1 MIWIVLLCILIC
13 AATIFIIRTCINSAE
28 YTVQEYQQSKEEYN
42 LLCLKINAGLD
53 TLKTLQEDNES
64 LLLRNQIATNNLN
77 NTQLLIDTKQEQYNQ
92 MELAEQATRDKLIQ
106 EREIWFENYKKNQE
120 EELKKAAS
128 EFVEGFNAQ
137 AKVKLDL
144 GAEIGAEIDQLRK
157 TAAAAVEIAKHRE
170 EEQNLLD
177 YYRLTLSP
185 SALADIAKLKD
196 IMPDLNQPE
205 VLGKLIWK
213 VYLEKP
219 YSDLCGR
226 LFGDATRVTGIY
238 KITNLNNEMCYV
250 GQAVNVIDRWKQH
263 IKRAIGAETP
273 IQNKLYPAMAKDG
286 IENFTFELIEEVSDR
301 LKLDERED
309 YWQDFY
315 KAKEYGYSIK

>member
-1 MIWIVLLCILIC
+1 MTIIIACISICVITFCSILWIAQSNNISLIKLNQIQKEKEKLEYIVLKLAGNKIEQE
-13 AATIFIIRTCINSAE
+13 AENSRLE
-28 YTVQEYQQSKEEYN
+28 QEHIVQLQKIEHTQD
-42 LLCLKINAGLD
+42 LINA
-53 TLKTLQEDNES
+53 
-64 LLLRNQIATNNLN
+64 
-77 NTQLLIDTKQEQYNQ
+77 KQEQYAQ
-92 MELAEQATRDKLIQ
+92 MEIAEQATRDKLIQ

-137 AKVKLDL
+137 AAVKINI
-144 GAEIGAEIDQLRK
+144 GAEIAAEIDQLRK
-157 TAAAAVEIAKHRE
+157 TAAAAIEIAKHKE
-170 EEQNLLD
+170 EEKNLLD

-185 SALADIAKLKD
+185 GALADMAKLRE
-196 IMPDLNQPE
+196 IMPELNQPE
-205 VLGKLIWK
+205 ILGKLIWK

-273 IQNKLYPAMAKDG
+273 IQNKLYPAMSKEG

-301 LKLDERED
+301 FKLDERED

-315 KAKEYGYSIK
+315 KAKEFGYSIK

>member
-1 MIWIVLLCILIC
+1 MITIIACIFIC
-13 AATIFIIRTCINSAE
+13 AITTCLILYIAQSNSISLVKLNQIQKEKEKLEYAILKLAGNKIEQEAENSRLEQEHIIQLQKIEHT
-28 YTVQEYQQSKEEYN
+28 QD
-42 LLCLKINAGLD
+42 LINA
-53 TLKTLQEDNES
+53 
-64 LLLRNQIATNNLN
+64 
-77 NTQLLIDTKQEQYNQ
+77 KQEQYAQ
-92 MELAEQATRDKLIQ
+92 MEIAEQATRDKLIQ
-106 EREIWFENYKKNQE
+106 EREIWFKNYKKNQE

-128 EFVEGFNAQ
+128 EFVESFNAEAA
-137 AKVKLDL
+137 AKIN
-144 GAEIGAEIDQLRK
+144 IGAEIAAEIAQLRK
-157 TAAAAVEIAKHRE
+157 TAAAAIEIAKHKE
-170 EEQNLLD
+170 EEKNLLD

-185 SALADIAKLKD
+185 GALADMAKLRE
-196 IMPDLNQPE
+196 IMPELNQPE
-205 VLGKLIWK
+205 ILGKLIWK
-213 VYLEKP
+213 VYLEKSF
-219 YSDLCGR
+219 SDLCGR

-273 IQNKLYPAMAKDG
+273 IQNKLYPAMSKEG

-315 KAKEYGYSIK
+315 KAKEFGYSIK

>member
-1 MIWIVLLCILIC
+1 MIWIALLCILVCSI
-13 AATIFIIRTCINSAE
+13 TIFVIRACINSAG

-42 LLCLKINAGLD
+42 QLCLKINTGLD

-92 MELAEQATRDKLIQ
+92 MEIAEQATRDKLVQ

-128 EFVEGFNAQ
+128 EFVEGFNAE
-137 AKVKLDL
+137 AAIKLN
-144 GAEIGAEIDQLRK
+144 IGAEIAAEIAQLRK

-185 SALADIAKLKD
+185 GALADIAKLRD

-273 IQNKLYPAMAKDG
+273 IQNKLYPAMAKEG
-286 IENFTFELIEEVSDR
+286 IENFAFELIEEVSDKT
-301 LKLDERED
+301 KLDERED

-315 KAKEYGYSIK
+315 KAKEFGYSIK

>member
-1 MIWIVLLCILIC
+1 MTIIISCISICVITICSILWIAQSNNISLIKLNQIQKEKEKLEYAVLKLAGNKIEQEAENSRLEQEH
-13 AATIFIIRTCINSAE
+13 IIQLQKIEHT
-28 YTVQEYQQSKEEYN
+28 QD
-42 LLCLKINAGLD
+42 LINA
-53 TLKTLQEDNES
+53 
-64 LLLRNQIATNNLN
+64 
-77 NTQLLIDTKQEQYNQ
+77 KQEQYAQ
-92 MELAEQATRDKLIQ
+92 MEIAEQATRDKLIQ

-137 AKVKLDL
+137 AAVKINI
-144 GAEIGAEIDQLRK
+144 GAEIAAEIDQLRK
-157 TAAAAVEIAKHRE
+157 TAAAAIEIAKHKE
-170 EEQNLLD
+170 EEKNLLD

-185 SALADIAKLKD
+185 GALADMAKLRE
-196 IMPDLNQPE
+196 IMPELNQPE
-205 VLGKLIWK
+205 ILGKLIWK

-273 IQNKLYPAMAKDG
+273 IQNKLYPAMSEEG

-301 LKLDERED
+301 FKLDERED

-315 KAKEYGYSIK
+315 KAKEFGYSIK

>member
-1 MIWIVLLCILIC
+1 MTIIIACISICVITFCSILWIAQSNSISLIKLNQIQKEKEKLEYAVLKLAGNKIEQEAENSRLEQEH
-13 AATIFIIRTCINSAE
+13 IIQLQKIEHT
-28 YTVQEYQQSKEEYN
+28 QD
-42 LLCLKINAGLD
+42 LINA
-53 TLKTLQEDNES
+53 
-64 LLLRNQIATNNLN
+64 
-77 NTQLLIDTKQEQYNQ
+77 KQEQYAQ
-92 MELAEQATRDKLIQ
+92 MEIAEQATRDKLIQ

-137 AKVKLDL
+137 AAVKINI
-144 GAEIGAEIDQLRK
+144 GAEIAAEIDQLRK
-157 TAAAAVEIAKHRE
+157 TAAAAIEIAKHKE
-170 EEQNLLD
+170 EEKNLLD

-185 SALADIAKLKD
+185 GALADMAKLRE
-196 IMPDLNQPE
+196 IMPELNQPE
-205 VLGKLIWK
+205 ILGKLIWK

-273 IQNKLYPAMAKDG
+273 IQNKLYPAMSKEG
-286 IENFTFELIEEVSDR
+286 IENFTFELIEEVPDR

-315 KAKEYGYSIK
+315 KAKEFGYSIK

>member
-1 MIWIVLLCILIC
+1 MIWIVALCILLCII
-13 AATIFIIRTCINSAE
+13 TIFVVRVCINNAE
-28 YTVQEYQQSKEEYN
+28 YTVQEYRQSKEEYN
-42 LLCLKINAGLD
+42 QLCLKIRNGLD
-53 TLKTLQEDNES
+53 TLKILQEDNEELS
-64 LLLRNQIATNNLN
+64 LRNQIATNNLN
-77 NTQLLIDTKQEQYNQ
+77 NTKLLIDAKQEQYNQ

-106 EREIWFENYKKNQE
+106 EREIWFENYKKDQE

-128 EFVEGFNAQ
+128 EFIEGFNAQ
-137 AKVKLDL
+137 AAVKINI
-144 GAEIGAEIDQLRK
+144 GAEIAAEIDQLRK
-157 TAAAAVEIAKHRE
+157 TAAAAIEIAKHKE
-170 EEQNLLD
+170 EEKNLLD

-185 SALADIAKLKD
+185 GALADMAKLRE
-196 IMPDLNQPE
+196 IMPELNQPE
-205 VLGKLIWK
+205 ILGKLIWK

-273 IQNKLYPAMAKDG
+273 IQNKLYPAMSKEG

-315 KAKEYGYSIK
+315 KAKEFGYSIK

>member
-1 MIWIVLLCILIC
+1 MWIVILCLLIC
-13 AATIFIIRTCINSAE
+13 IITIFVVGVCINNAE
-28 YTVQEYQQSKEEYN
+28 YTVQEYRQSKEEYN
-42 LLCLKINAGLD
+42 QLCLKISDGLD
-53 TLKTLQEDNES
+53 TLKILQEDNEELS
-64 LLLRNQIATNNLN
+64 LRNQIATNNLN
-77 NTQLLIDTKQEQYNQ
+77 NTQLLIDAKQEQYDQ
-92 MELAEQATRDKLIQ
+92 MELTEQATRDKLIQ

-137 AKVKLDL
+137 AAVKINI
-144 GAEIGAEIDQLRK
+144 GAEIAAEIDQLRK
-157 TAAAAVEIAKHRE
+157 TAAAAIEIAKHRE
-170 EEQNLLD
+170 EEKNLLD

-185 SALADIAKLKD
+185 GALADMAKLRE

-205 VLGKLIWK
+205 ILGKLIWK

-273 IQNKLYPAMAKDG
+273 IQNKLYPAMSKEG

-309 YWQDFY
+309 YWQNFY
-315 KAKEYGYSIK
+315 KAKEFGYSIK

>member
-13 AATIFIIRTCINSAE
+13 AATIFIIRTCINSAG
-28 YTVQEYQQSKEEYN
+28 YTVQEYKQSKEEYN

-53 TLKTLQEDNES
+53 TLKTLQEDNEN
-64 LLLRNQIATNNLN
+64 LLLKNQIATNNLN
-77 NTQLLIDTKQEQYNQ
+77 NTQLLIDAKQEQYNQ
-92 MELAEQATRDKLIQ
+92 MKLAENATRDKLIQ
-106 EREIWFENYKKNQE
+106 EREIWFENYKKDQE

-137 AKVKLDL
+137 AAVKINI
-144 GAEIGAEIDQLRK
+144 GAEIAAEIDQLRK

-185 SALADIAKLKD
+185 GAIADIAKLRD

-263 IKRAIGAETP
+263 IKRAVGAETP

>member
-1 MIWIVLLCILIC
+1 MALIIAITGILSVGIIAIVWITYSAKENLIQWHKVKKDYDKLEYSVIQL
-13 AATIFIIRTCINSAE
+13 AGEKLAQEAE
-28 YTVQEYQQSKEEYN
+28 NEKLKNEHVIQLQEIEHTQE
-42 LLCLKINAGLD
+42 LINA
-53 TLKTLQEDNES
+53 K
-64 LLLRNQIATNNLN
+64 
-77 NTQLLIDTKQEQYNQ
+77 KEQYNQ
-92 MELAEQATRDKLIQ
+92 MEIAEQATRDKLIQ
-106 EREIWFENYKKNQE
+106 EREIWFENYKKSQE
-120 EELKKAAS
+120 EELKKAAF
-128 EFVEGFNAQ
+128 EFVEGFNAE
-137 AKVKLDL
+137 AAIKLN
-144 GAEIGAEIDQLRK
+144 IGAEIAAEIAQLRK

-185 SALADIAKLKD
+185 GAIADIAKLRD
-196 IMPDLNQPE
+196 IMPELNQPE

-226 LFGDATRVTGIY
+226 LFGNATRVTGIY

-263 IKRAIGAETP
+263 IKRAIGAETL
-273 IQNKLYPAMAKDG
+273 IQNKLYPAMAKEG
-286 IENFTFELIEEVSDR
+286 IENFAFELIEEVSDKT
-301 LKLDERED
+301 KLDERED

-315 KAKEYGYSIK
+315 KAKEFGYSIK

>member
-1 MIWIVLLCILIC
+1 MTIIMPC
-13 AATIFIIRTCINSAE
+13 IFICVITICSILWIAQSNNISLIKLNQIQKEKEKLEYAILELSENKIEQEVENSRLE
-28 YTVQEYQQSKEEYN
+28 QEHIIQLQKIEHTQD
-42 LLCLKINAGLD
+42 LINA
-53 TLKTLQEDNES
+53 
-64 LLLRNQIATNNLN
+64 
-77 NTQLLIDTKQEQYNQ
+77 KQEQYAQ
-92 MELAEQATRDKLIQ
+92 MEIAEQATRDKLIQ

-128 EFVEGFNAQ
+128 EFIEGFNAE
-137 AKVKLDL
+137 AATKIN
-144 GAEIGAEIDQLRK
+144 IGAEIAAEIAQLRK
-157 TAAAAVEIAKHRE
+157 TAAAAIEIAKHKE
-170 EEQNLLD
+170 EEKNLLD

-185 SALADIAKLKD
+185 GALADMAKLRE
-196 IMPDLNQPE
+196 IMPELNQPE
-205 VLGKLIWK
+205 ILGKLIWK

-273 IQNKLYPAMAKDG
+273 IQNKLYPAMSEEG

-315 KAKEYGYSIK
+315 KAKEFGYSIK

>member
-1 MIWIVLLCILIC
+1 MTIIIACISICVITICSILWIAQSNNISLIKLNQIQKEKEKLEYAVLKLAGNKIEQEAENSRLEQEH
-13 AATIFIIRTCINSAE
+13 IIQLQKIEHT
-28 YTVQEYQQSKEEYN
+28 QD
-42 LLCLKINAGLD
+42 LINA
-53 TLKTLQEDNES
+53 
-64 LLLRNQIATNNLN
+64 
-77 NTQLLIDTKQEQYNQ
+77 KQGQYAQ
-92 MELAEQATRDKLIQ
+92 MEIAEQATRDKLIQ

-137 AKVKLDL
+137 AAVKINI
-144 GAEIGAEIDQLRK
+144 GAEIAAEIDQLRK
-157 TAAAAVEIAKHRE
+157 TAAAAIEIAKHKE
-170 EEQNLLD
+170 EEKNLLD

-185 SALADIAKLKD
+185 GALADMAKLRE
-196 IMPDLNQPE
+196 IMPELNQPE
-205 VLGKLIWK
+205 ILGKLIWK

-273 IQNKLYPAMAKDG
+273 IQNKLYPAMSEEG

-315 KAKEYGYSIK
+315 KAKEFGYSIK

>member
-1 MIWIVLLCILIC
+1 MWIVILCLLIC
-13 AATIFIIRTCINSAE
+13 IITIFVVRVCINNAE
-28 YTVQEYQQSKEEYN
+28 YTVQEYRQSKEEYN
-42 LLCLKINAGLD
+42 QLCLKISDGLD
-53 TLKTLQEDNES
+53 TLKILQEDNEELS
-64 LLLRNQIATNNLN
+64 LRNQIATNNLN
-77 NTQLLIDTKQEQYNQ
+77 NTQLLIDAKQEQYDQ
-92 MELAEQATRDKLIQ
+92 MELTEQATRDKLIQ

-137 AKVKLDL
+137 AAVKINI
-144 GAEIGAEIDQLRK
+144 GAEIAAEIDQLRK
-157 TAAAAVEIAKHRE
+157 TAAAAIEIAKHKE
-170 EEQNLLD
+170 EEKNLLD

-185 SALADIAKLKD
+185 GALADIAKLRE
-196 IMPDLNQPE
+196 IMPELNQPE
-205 VLGKLIWK
+205 ILGKLIWK

-273 IQNKLYPAMAKDG
+273 IQNKLYPAMSEEG

-315 KAKEYGYSIK
+315 KAKEFGYSIK

>member
-1 MIWIVLLCILIC
+1 MALIITIIGILSVGITAIIWIIYSAKENLIQWHKVKKDYDKLEYKVIQL
-13 AATIFIIRTCINSAE
+13 AGEKLAQEAENEKLKNEHIIQL
-28 YTVQEYQQSKEEYN
+28 QEIEHTQE
-42 LLCLKINAGLD
+42 LINA
-53 TLKTLQEDNES
+53 K
-64 LLLRNQIATNNLN
+64 
-77 NTQLLIDTKQEQYNQ
+77 KEQYNQ
-92 MELAEQATRDKLIQ
+92 MEITEQAIRDKLVQ
-106 EREIWFENYKKNQE
+106 EREIWFKNYKKNQE
-120 EELKKAAS
+120 EELKKAAF

-137 AKVKLDL
+137 AAVKINI
-144 GAEIGAEIDQLRK
+144 GAEIAAEIDQLRK
-157 TAAAAVEIAKHRE
+157 TAAAAIEIAKHKE

-185 SALADIAKLKD
+185 GALADMAKLRE
-196 IMPDLNQPE
+196 IMPELNQPE

-273 IQNKLYPAMAKDG
+273 IQNKLYPAMSKEG

-309 YWQDFY
+309 YWQNFY

>member
-1 MIWIVLLCILIC
+1 MTTIIACISICVITICSILWIAQSNSISLIKLNQIQKEKEKLEYAVLKLAGNKIEQEAENSRLEQEH
-13 AATIFIIRTCINSAE
+13 IIQLQKIEHT
-28 YTVQEYQQSKEEYN
+28 QD
-42 LLCLKINAGLD
+42 LINA
-53 TLKTLQEDNES
+53 
-64 LLLRNQIATNNLN
+64 
-77 NTQLLIDTKQEQYNQ
+77 KQEQYAQ
-92 MELAEQATRDKLIQ
+92 MEIAEQATRDKLIQ

-137 AKVKLDL
+137 AAVKINI
-144 GAEIGAEIDQLRK
+144 GAEIAAEIDQLRK
-157 TAAAAVEIAKHRE
+157 TAAAAIEIAKHKE
-170 EEQNLLD
+170 EEKNLLD

-185 SALADIAKLKD
+185 GALADMAKLRE
-196 IMPDLNQPE
+196 IMPELNQPE
-205 VLGKLIWK
+205 ILGKLIWK

-273 IQNKLYPAMAKDG
+273 IQNKLYPAMSEEG

-315 KAKEYGYSIK
+315 KAKEFGYSIK